1 MRNTIQVAL
10 ILLFTGAVLSA
21 LGGCSVNIVVAPGAS
36 LGIGSNNSRVGSQT
50 ANQYNEQADIIP
62 ILAELYE

>member
-10 ILLFTGAVLSA
+10 TLLVTAALLSA
-21 LGGCSVNIVVAPGAS
+21 LGGCSVNVIVAPGAS
-36 LGIGSNNSRVGSQT
+36 LGIDSNNSRVGSQT